1 METGE
6 EKQKTNSFIF
16 YFCAFYNYFCC
27 FLNIILYILYLKI
40 LEDDF
45 VFV

>member
-1 METGE
+1 MEIGE

-16 YFCAFYNYFCC
+16 YFCC
-27 FLNIILYILYLKI
+27 FLIIILYILHLKI